1 MSKRSDPPTPEQLA
15 KLDRQRIAAE
25 EGAKAMKEVADKAIA
40 IRENMVRLRGLRLAR
55 EAIAGHETN
64 TRQARRA

>member
-40 IRENMVRLRGLRLAR
+40 VRENMARLRGLRLAR
-55 EAIAGHETN
+55 EASSG
-64 TRQARRA
+64 RQPNSRQIKRA